1 MIFLF
6 FNDLL
11 PNMVMLRDTDSFLE
25 NCGHHQLSHSISGKH
40 DKFGAAATFRIRV
53 MTSQKFGG

>member
-11 PNMVMLRDTDSFLE
+11 PNMVMSRDTDSLFKNVVIITRYTIKFYE
-25 NCGHHQLSHSISGKH
+25 NLPNLVVLLLTEQV
-40 DKFGAAATFRIRV
+40 RV
-53 MTSQKFGG
+53 ITS